1 MKKRKIIV
9 GLLALGLFGG
19 LATLGSTA
27 ITPDAAYANIDETAT
42 TQPEKKKPEK
52 YGGVFNG
59 VSEGDLDYVKAEPSK
74 ATSELTEVD
83 EYYSNMPTNMK
94 YPEFNGYSNFSFNP
108 DTKPI
113 SRAGSDIVDEFIEL
127 LQVNSLY
134 SETGRYSDNE
144 NPGRYILGV
153 DASTRKAAS
162 VDLLGLAQDIQRKT
176 GVKTLV
182 YTVNH
187 YTTRDLP
194 GKNVL
199 MFSDHADIAKEVQE
213 LDGAA
218 KKPALADDSVKKK
231 TTSEAKKDSKEDDSV
246 NGFIP
251 LVIIMIS
258 VAIVFALVV
267 ITTTRY

>member
-19 LATLGSTA
+19 IATLGSTA
-27 ITPDAAYANIDETAT
+27 ITPDAAYANTDEAA

-59 VSEGDLDYVKAEPSK
+59 ISEGDLDYVKAEPNET
-74 ATSELTEVD
+74 TSELTEVD
-83 EYYSNMPTNMK
+83 EYYSNMPTDVR

-144 NPGRYILGV
+144 NPERYILGV
-153 DASTRKAAS
+153 DASTREAAS

-213 LDGAA
+213 LDGAS
-218 KKPALADDSVKKK
+218 KKTALADDSVKKK
-231 TTSEAKKDSKEDDSV
+231 TTSEAKKDSKEDDRDS
-246 NGFIP
+246 GIFTYI
-251 LVIIMIS
+251 IIMLAAATIFG
-258 VAIVFALVV
+258 VGIN
-267 ITTTRY
+267 ITRY